1 MKYSKC
7 VIGNSS
13 SGIIEA
19 PSLNIPILNIGDR
32 QKGRDKSKIVVNCKN
47 QEKDILKSL
56 NYILSKGFL
65 QKVKKYNIIKKKYCK
80 K

>member
-47 QEKDILKSL
+47 QEKDILSRL
-56 NYILSKGFL
+56 IIFC
-65 QKVKKYNIIKKKYCK
+65 QKDFHIK
-80 K
+80 